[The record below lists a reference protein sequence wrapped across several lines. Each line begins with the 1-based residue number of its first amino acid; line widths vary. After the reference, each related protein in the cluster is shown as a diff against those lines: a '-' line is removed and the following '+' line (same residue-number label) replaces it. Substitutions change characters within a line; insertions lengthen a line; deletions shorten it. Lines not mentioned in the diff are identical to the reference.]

1 VVLQTG
7 PQPSPVTPAVIDL
20 SVVVPAYNE
29 QQRLGACVDTVCAY
43 LRGSGCSW
51 ELIVVDDGSSDG
63 TAAIAA
69 GRARLEPRITLIR
82 LPTNSGKGYAVRAG
96 VLASRGRDVLI
107 SDADLSTPI
116 DELELLRARRNGAVV
131 AIGSRALPASRIE
144 ARQGAVRE
152 ALGRFGN
159 RLIQTVAVRGFADT
173 QCGFKLFNGR
183 AARAVFA
190 VAKLNGWAFDVEIL
204 HLCVRFG
211 WPVVEVPVRW
221 GHSPGSKVRPS
232 AYLHVLTEIA
242 QLRLA
247 HRRTRAPQL
256 DPESPPTSARQAPEH
271 HI

>member
-1 VVLQTG
+1 
-7 PQPSPVTPAVIDL
+7 VTRRVL
-20 SVVVPAYNE
+20 SVVIPAYNE
-29 QQRLGACVDTVCAY
+29 ALRLPATLARVREHLEG
-43 LRGSGCSW
+43 RGIKH
-51 ELIVVDDGSSDG
+51 EILVVDDGSSDDTSG
-63 TAAIAA
+63 VARAAA
-69 GRARLEPRITLIR
+69 GAVRVLRHQPNR
-82 LPTNSGKGYAVRAG
+82 GKGYAVRQG
-96 VLASRGRDVLI
+96 MLAATGALRLMT
-107 SDADLSTPI
+107 DADLSTPI
-116 DELELLRARRNGAVV
+116 DELARLEAEIDRGFDV
-131 AIGSRALPASRIE
+131 AIGSRAVAGARIE
-144 ARQGAVRE
+144 VHQPAYRE
-152 ALGRFGN
+152 ALGRLFNVLVQVLLLPG
-159 RLIQTVAVRGFADT
+159 LADT

-211 WPVVEVPVRW
+211 CPVVEVPVRW